1 MAITLDIIRDIL
13 PQAKSYSGYISGICP
28 FHNDSKPSLMVY
40 PDGFFRCLGCG
51 TVGSFEKLYRALTGR
66 NASRVI
72 PVVED
77 FKPPRLPTD
86 LTEQED
92 LVEKAHYS
100 LTRFEQ
106 LRWYLENR
114 GVDGRIEAC
123 RLGWYRG
130 WYVIPIYSKTG
141 EYQGMMLRAG
151 ASIQKATGMRF
162 VQPFGQKPMMYCPDW
177 SLLESAKS
185 IAIVFGMFDAL
196 ALSELRI
203 PVVTSIGG
211 QDSFNPLWLESYRKR
226 AIVLPDKDEEKAGMK
241 LSGRLGWRGAMLKLT
256 YPPEIKDP
264 AGFLELGKQQ
274 LLMSQIGGL
283 FGC

>member
-1 MAITLDIIRDIL
+1 MAITLDIIRDLL
-13 PQAKSYSGYISGICP
+13 PNAKSYSTYIAGTCP
-28 FHNDSKPSLMVY
+28 FHEDEKPSLMVY
-40 PDGFFRCLGCG
+40 EDWFRCLGCG
-51 TVGSFEKLYRALTGR
+51 VSGGLEKLHRALTGR

-72 PVVED
+72 KVVEE
-77 FKPPRLPTD
+77 FKAPRLPTD

-123 RLGWYRG
+123 RLGWYKG

-241 LSGRLGWRGAMLKLT
+241 LSGRLGWRGAMLRLT
-256 YPPEIKDP
+256 YPDGIKDP